1 LEAVVC
7 RITTPRLANLRIQ
20 FFKQPTISVPH
31 FPQFMNITENP
42 RFDKA
47 VIVFKNK
54 KVDVGMFSLEA
65 DMYAFLLT
73 VDSRR
78 LDQQVP
84 PMAQISDALSQVF
97 SLTAV
102 EHLTLEHEVHSQP
115 SERRRRR
122 DFDRIEW
129 RNLLR
134 AFSNVKTLRVKDKLA
149 GELSHC
155 LRLEDGEL
163 PLELFPELQGLT
175 YFGSGDAGQAFT
187 PFIDARKNAGRPV
200 TLFRYNPNPS
210 PSKPT
215 FKFEGPAITSASGE
229 AGKVVDT

>member
-7 RITTPRLANLRIQ
+7 RITAPRLENLRIQ
-20 FFKQPTISVPH
+20 LFKQPTFSVPH
-31 FPQFMNITENP
+31 FPQFMNITENL
-42 RFDKA
+42 RFDHA
-47 VIVFKNK
+47 VIVFKDK
-54 KVDVGMFSLEA
+54 KIDVGMLSREA

-78 LDQQVP
+78 LDQQVS

-102 EHLTLEHEVHSQP
+102 EHLTLEHDVHSQP

-129 RNLLR
+129 RNLFR
-134 AFSNVKTLRVKDKLA
+134 AFSNVKTLRVKDKLV
-149 GELSHC
+149 GELSRC

-175 YFGSGDAGQAFT
+175 YFGRGDAGDAFT
-187 PFIDARKNAGRPV
+187 PFIDARHNAGRPV
-200 TLFRYNPNPS
+200 TLLRHNPNPT
-210 PSKPT
+210 PSKPS
-215 FKFEGPAITSASGE
+215 FKFGGPAVTSASGE
-229 AGKVVDT
+229 AGKDVDT